1 MQEHVIAYTLVDI
14 SETSALQMQN
24 FNALVQAIQL
34 RANIDNVDEGIMGN
48 QDLTQYKFGSDFG
61 GEHNVWVLSF
71 TTEQQKLFDNITG
84 EFGGLKEDVHNVPVI
99 TGLYESVNVAPAVF
113 DTLNPKT
120 KNIYFMKQTF

>member
-84 EFGGLKEDVHNVPVI
+84 EFGGLKEDVHNVP
-99 TGLYESVNVAPAVF
+99 AVF